1 MKSLVLSALAFVLAA
16 PAFAASEVYYVQPMN
31 CVGLVQGD
39 TSRISDDYTQIL
51 MKFTSFKSTR
61 RDGSLADSLEIQNAY
76 FGPNEKVEE
85 NEKTWWAEGW
95 HGAPLRK
102 NGNRVFRKSLSGRDD
117 DLNLTV
123 KQVKNVRGERVEI
136 LEGFYDNG
144 DDVGGTK
151 GYKLRCEAT
160 VVSEDEIKRIDD
172 ATRRR

>member
-1 MKSLVLSALAFVLAA
+1 MKTLVLSTLALAFGTQ
-16 PAFAASEVYYVQPMN
+16 AFAASEIYYVQSMK
-31 CVGLVQGD
+31 CEGLVQGD
-39 TSRISDDYTQIL
+39 TSRISDDYTKIL

-85 NEKTWWAEGW
+85 TENTRWAEGW

-102 NGNRVFRKSLSGRDD
+102 SGQRVFRKSLSGRDD

-123 KQVKNVRGERVEI
+123 KYVQHRRGARIEI

-151 GYKLRCEAT
+151 GYKLRCTAN
-160 VVSEDEIKRIDD
+160 VVSEDEVKRIDD
-172 ATRRR
+172 NTRR